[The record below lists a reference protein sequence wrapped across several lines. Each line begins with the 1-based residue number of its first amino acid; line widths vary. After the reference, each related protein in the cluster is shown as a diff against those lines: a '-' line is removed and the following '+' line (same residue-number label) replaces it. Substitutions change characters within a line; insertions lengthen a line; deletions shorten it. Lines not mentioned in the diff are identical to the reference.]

1 MIFYLPIFLVPLQ
14 ILVVQLGYLV
24 HKAEMDEKFAF
35 PNVTQ
40 ISKVDTV
47 SFSDVTQISKVDT
60 VSFSDDDQIAKVDT
74 VTFSDAGA

>member
-40 ISKVDTV
+40 ISKAETM
-47 SFSDVTQISKVDT
+47 TRRRGKVLILHR
-60 VSFSDDDQIAKVDT
+60 SILAPPAS
-74 VTFSDAGA
+74 S